1 MKKKKIYNLFLIVCF
16 LVMSVVIVS
25 CSVSGNETEVPANQ
39 KIESSK
45 GVNISFGNMSEEE
58 FNQLL
63 ESEGFL
69 EVFNS
74 FYYPDSEIKE
84 IKQKEDGEGGENL
97 LYILL
102 ETEETSGK
110 VEEYYKEKK
119 VQSIW
124 SRAVIFEESTKSI
137 EEEFLGEES
146 ESIPICKFTYHSSD
160 KDKIVNVL
168 IKGLEENRTRI
179 MIIYWELK

>member
-1 MKKKKIYNLFLIVCF
+1 MKKEKTNYLLLIVCF
-16 LVMSVVIVS
+16 LVISVVIVS
-25 CSVSGNETEVPANQ
+25 CSVSDNEAEAPSNQ

-45 GVNISFGNMSEEE
+45 GVNNSFDNMSEEE

-84 IKQKEDGEGGENL
+84 VRQAEDSESDENL

-102 ETEETSGK
+102 ETEETSGE

-119 VQSIW
+119 VQSVW
-124 SRAVIFEESTKSI
+124 SRAVIFEESAKSV
-137 EEEFLGEES
+137 EEEFLEEES
-146 ESIPICKFTYHSSD
+146 ESIPIYKFTYHSSD

-168 IKGLEENRTRI
+168 VKGLEENRTRI